1 MLWAQIFPWTWLGS
15 IWPRLVLVQ
24 KGPKNNFW
32 SKSGTFADH
41 LHHQC
46 LNYEKCFDIFCS
58 KRTWFPFA
66 EESICFDW
74 KPDQFIV
81 VATQL
86 MWIDIEA
93 ESSHISLLPPNSHR
107 PQKCL
112 GCSDML
118 HKDGATMLVHVS
130 SHSFKSHNQTHI
142 HDEIKHHW
150 ILYKGIIESLA
161 NYFLCTQH
169 SDIVCRCET
178 SWYGW
183 ELKK

>member
-1 MLWAQIFPWTWLGS
+1 MVS
-15 IWPRLVLVQ
+15 I
-24 KGPKNNFW
+24 
-32 SKSGTFADH
+32 
-41 LHHQC
+41 
-46 LNYEKCFDIFCS
+46 
-58 KRTWFPFA
+58 A
-66 EESICFDW
+66 EESISFDW

-118 HKDGATMLVHVS
+118 HKDGATMLVRGS

-161 NYFLCTQH
+161 NYFLCTRH

-178 SWYGW
+178 SWCGWKLLPAEKYIYGIDKR
-183 ELKK
+183 EFCNMIILAIIAICCNTRRLFVTKYDHI